1 MTSNLEVKLDFDSL
15 KKLNAMIGS
24 GGLVVMDE
32 NTCMVEV
39 ARFFMNFTQNES
51 CGKCVPC
58 REGTRRMLEILED
71 IQPDADYETCETL
84 IDDGILDSFAILS
97 IVSELQDEFGITITP
112 ADIIPENFNSA
123 KALYAMVERLR
134 AE

>member
-1 MTSNLEVKLDFDSL
+1 MEQL
-15 KKLNAMIGS
+15 
-24 GGLVVMDE
+24 
-32 NTCMVEV
+32 
-39 ARFFMNFTQNES
+39 
-51 CGKCVPC
+51 
-58 REGTRRMLEILED
+58 LEILED

-123 KALYAMVERLR
+123 KALFAMVERLQ

>member
-1 MTSNLEVKLDFDSL
+1 MEQLLEV
-15 KKLNAMIGS
+15 
-24 GGLVVMDE
+24 
-32 NTCMVEV
+32 
-39 ARFFMNFTQNES
+39 
-51 CGKCVPC
+51 
-58 REGTRRMLEILED
+58 LED